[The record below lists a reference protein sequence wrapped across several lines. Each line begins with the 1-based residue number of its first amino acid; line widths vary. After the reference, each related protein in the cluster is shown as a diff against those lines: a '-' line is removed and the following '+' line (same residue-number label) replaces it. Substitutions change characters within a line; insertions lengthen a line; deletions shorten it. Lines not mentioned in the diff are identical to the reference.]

1 MARKWQAYI
10 VWNLSYNH
18 EAEQHDVVWSD
29 VKQSDVTFSPA
40 LQSFKVSPDEK
51 ESNTPI

>member
-1 MARKWQAYI
+1 MARKCQAYI
-10 VWNLSYNH
+10 VWNLSSNH
-18 EAEQHDVVWSD
+18 EAEQHDVAWSD
-29 VKQSDVTFSPA
+29 VKQFVTFSPA